1 LSRRGPIQADAGA
14 PLMAELAYGEHRDE
28 AIRPDHALVGARRLE
43 LVAALDRVAMVALPV
58 AAILAVSGP
67 SAAKLFTF
75 AVASTIWYVA
85 LRKSSNSPGLSGL
98 AIGTSVV
105 AAVGSLTGLA
115 AVSIVDFWLP
125 GFQLSTRELLIMTA
139 CLFLTWSVFDARLQ
153 RAAIRRRLLF
163 VGAGE
168 AVQESLA
175 ELARNP
181 RLPFDVIGVVDDERT
196 DEVGD
201 SPWLGTTGELGRILQ
216 ESRPDLVVLGSEA
229 RRVEALS
236 QVLDVGPLDARVLD
250 VHHFNEHAFG
260 KIPVYHLSPVWF
272 MSLLHLY
279 QRPYSRFVKRTFDVV
294 IAGVAL
300 FFLVP
305 VLALVGLIVR
315 VSSPGPVFFRQRRLG
330 EGGELF
336 EILKFRTMVDGA
348 EQAGKAVWAAA
359 DDARITAVGR
369 VLRRTRL
376 DEIPQLWNVLRGEM
390 SIVGPRPERPEFLE
404 LLRDTVPFW
413 TRRHLVKPGITGWAQ
428 VRRGYTADASGTAE
442 KLAYDLYYL
451 KYRSLL
457 FDFAIAARTVG
468 IVFSGFGSR

>member
-1 LSRRGPIQADAGA
+1 
-14 PLMAELAYGEHRDE
+14 MAELAYGEARDE
-28 AIRPDHALVGARRLE
+28 AIRRDDALAAARRLAF
-43 LVAALDRVAMVALPV
+43 VGAVDRVAIVVLPV
-58 AAILAVSGP
+58 AAILVVSGP
-67 SAAKLFTF
+67 SATKLFAF
-75 AVASTIWYVA
+75 AVASTIWYLA
-85 LRKSSNSPGLSGL
+85 LRKSSSSPRLSGL
-98 AIGTSVV
+98 AIGTSVG
-105 AAVGSLTGLA
+105 AAVGSLSGLA

-125 GFQLSTRELLIMTA
+125 GVQLSTRELLVMTA

-163 VGAGE
+163 VGADD
-168 AVQESLA
+168 AVQETLA
-175 ELARNP
+175 ELTGNS
-181 RLPFDVIGVVDDERT
+181 RLPFDVVGIVDDERA
-196 DEVGD
+196 DEIGD
-201 SPWLGTTGELGRILQ
+201 APWLGTTGELGTILRQ
-216 ESRPDLVVLGSEA
+216 NRPDLVVLGSEA
-229 RRVEALS
+229 RRAEALS
-236 QVLDVGPLDARVLD
+236 HVLDAAPLDIRVLD

-272 MSLLHLY
+272 MSVLHLY
-279 QRPYSRFVKRTFDVV
+279 QRPYSRFVKRTFDLV
-294 IAGVAL
+294 IASVAL

-305 VLALVGLIVR
+305 VLALVALIVR
-315 VSSPGPVFFRQRRLG
+315 VSSPGPVFFRQLRLG

-336 EILKFRTMVDGA
+336 EILKYRTMVDGA
-348 EQAGKAVWAAA
+348 EEAGKAVWATA
-359 DDARITAVGR
+359 DDSRITSVGR

-376 DEIPQLWNVLRGEM
+376 DEVPQLWNVLRGEM

-428 VRRGYTADASGTAE
+428 VRRGYTADTSGTAE

-468 IVFSGFGSR
+468 IVLSGFGSR